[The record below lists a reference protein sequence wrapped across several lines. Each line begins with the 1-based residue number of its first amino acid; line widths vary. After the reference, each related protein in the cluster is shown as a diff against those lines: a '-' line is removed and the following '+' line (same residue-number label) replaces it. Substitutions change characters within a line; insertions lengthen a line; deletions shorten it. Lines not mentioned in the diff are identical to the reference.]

1 MEAPL
6 FGIEAIGP
14 RLVVRCRCRA
24 CSMLPPGRSLARV
37 SRSVTGGFF
46 KCEASN
52 QGQSRG
58 SVSVQR
64 SK

>member
-24 CSMLPPGRSLARV
+24 CSMLPPGRSLAAGEPFSDRRV
-37 SRSVTGGFF
+37 LQV
-46 KCEASN
+46 
-52 QGQSRG
+52 
-58 SVSVQR
+58 
-64 SK
+64 